1 MGSTR
6 LIFILA
12 LGVTLRAGEPETAEA
27 PKSKS
32 EASATVTVTA
42 EATPIDRV
50 RTPNPVL
57 VMDAEAIQTSPAR
70 TAAELLTELLPG
82 QLTTY
87 GGVGAGQS
95 LYLNGTRSQDVVV
108 LQDGIRISDGGSLG
122 VDFSQF
128 SLAGVDRMEVLTG
141 PASTLY
147 GADAHGGVVSL
158 HSAGPAKAGFS
169 GQLHLGAGTQGR
181 QRAGIAAGY
190 GWQGG
195 WVRAD
200 LAGDRENQP
209 TETAN
214 PFRQASGF
222 LGLGQNLG
230 ESTLFTFGYRQQ
242 YAATPLPTNW
252 GYDAMWNPA
261 RAYGYDRE
269 TQQRQ
274 TVTTGSFRSA
284 WTDQFSTELNL
295 GQVRSHRY
303 YTDSHYE
310 ANAQRNQLNLSAA
323 WKGQGWGLSGV
334 LDGYEEGIWNADPGV
349 KTEGRHTAFALEASW
364 EPLKS
369 LRLVASGRN
378 QKDRING
385 LAGKA
390 GLTESTENQ
399 TTWKAGANL
408 LLDSGFRAY
417 VNAGTSFNVPQLFQ
431 ISWNASKGFA
441 MPGNEQSR
449 STLLGLGWAKGPWD
463 LRVDAS
469 RIAYDSLV
477 SWVGGWSDGH
487 YENQKQ
493 VRVQGVEGTVK
504 YQVATWGAE
513 AFARSQEGRDF
524 SLPEAQQLSSFAS
537 RPFFMAGLRGN
548 FVQGAWRFAGQA
560 AYTGH
565 RYAYDSDFG
574 GMAPQKNHFVDLNL
588 SAQWTLKQDLDLTL
602 RAEHLL
608 QSAFTR
614 ADWEQMVDR
623 GQNNRGLLP
632 GYPAQTRLFSAE
644 LRYRF

>member
-12 LGVTLRAGEPETAEA
+12 LGALLPAGEPETAEV
-27 PKSKS
+27 PKAKS

-42 EATPIDRV
+42 EATPIDTV
-50 RTPNPVL
+50 RTPNPVR
-57 VMDAEAIQTSPAR
+57 VADAELIQASPAR
-70 TAAELLTELLPG
+70 NAGELLTELLPG
-82 QLTTY
+82 ALTTY
-87 GGVGAGQS
+87 GGVGAGMS

-122 VDFSQF
+122 VDFAQF
-128 SLAGVDRMEVLTG
+128 SLAGVERMEVLTG

-147 GADAHGGVVSL
+147 GSDAHGGVVSL
-158 HSAGPAKAGFS
+158 HSAGPAKAGLS
-169 GQLHLGAGTQGR
+169 GQLDLGAGTQGR
-181 QRAGIAAGY
+181 QRAGLAAGY

-200 LAGDRENQP
+200 LNGIREEQP

-222 LGLGQNLG
+222 VGLGQNLG
-230 ESTLFTFGYRQQ
+230 ESTLFSFGYRNQ
-242 YAATPLPTNW
+242 YAATPLPYNW
-252 GYDAMWNPA
+252 GYDASWNPA

-274 TVTTGSFRSA
+274 EALTGSLRSG
-284 WTDQFSTELNL
+284 WTDALSTELNL
-295 GQVRSHRY
+295 GQVRSHRF
-303 YTDSHYE
+303 YTDSLYE
-310 ANAQRNQLNLSAA
+310 ANARRSQANLSAT
-323 WKGQGWGLSGV
+323 WKGQGWGLSGLV
-334 LDGYEEGIWNADPGV
+334 DGYTEDFWNDDPGL
-349 KTEGRHTAFALEASW
+349 KTEGRHTALAMEASW
-364 EPLKS
+364 EPLKE
-369 LRLVASGRN
+369 LRLVASGRH
-378 QKDRING
+378 QRDRI
-385 LAGKA
+385 AQEAA
-390 GLTESTENQ
+390 GLPDLSENQ
-399 TTWKAGANL
+399 STWKAGANL
-408 LLDSGFRAY
+408 LLASGFRAY
-417 VNAGTSFNVPQLFQ
+417 ANLGTAFNMPQLFQ

-463 LRVDAS
+463 LRLDAS
-469 RIAYDSLV
+469 RISYDSLV
-477 SWVGGWSDGH
+477 SWAGGWSDGH
-487 YENQKQ
+487 YVNQKE
-493 VRVQGVEGTVK
+493 VRVQGIEGAVK
-504 YQVATWGAE
+504 YQVGTWGAE

-524 SLPEAQQLSSFAS
+524 SLPEGQQLSSFAS
-537 RPFFMAGLRGN
+537 RPFFMAGLRGHLA
-548 FVQGAWRFAGQA
+548 VGAWRFSGQA

-574 GMAPQKNHFVDLNL
+574 GMAAQKNHFVDLNL
-588 SAQWTLKQDLDLTL
+588 NAVWSLRKDLDLTL

-608 QSAFTR
+608 QSEFSR
-614 ADWEQMVDR
+614 EDWERMADR